1 MPTPK
6 QPGRI
11 GKFRSSANSAP
22 VTTRGESVRKTLG
35 RTPFAK
41 KKGQTV
47 TEPPSN
53 VVPAKTVSEWQGQVA
68 ELVQAFVSVHK
79 REPNIADGEFW
90 TAYAK
95 LLAALTY
102 YQETTGVEEDQI

>member
-6 QPGRI
+6 QPSQI

-22 VTTRGESVRKTLG
+22 VTQRDESVRKTLG
-35 RTPFAK
+35 RTPFTK
-41 KKGQTV
+41 EEGQTIAK
-47 TEPPSN
+47 PPGN
-53 VVPAKTVSEWQGQVA
+53 VIPAKTVSEWQGQVA
-68 ELVQAFVSVHK
+68 ELVQAFVSIHK

-95 LLAALTY
+95 LLAGLTY